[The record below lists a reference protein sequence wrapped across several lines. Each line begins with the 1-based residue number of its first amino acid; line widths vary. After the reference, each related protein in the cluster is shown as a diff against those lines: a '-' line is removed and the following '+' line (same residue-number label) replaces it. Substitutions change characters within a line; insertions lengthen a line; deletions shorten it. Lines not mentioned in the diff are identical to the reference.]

1 MAKRSERV
9 SSHAPQSEMRLSRHP
24 TPLPSFDMEQ
34 YARESE
40 EDLRI
45 AEEAP
50 TRPRGSERSLTVE
63 TAPTVEVE
71 DALSDEEAQ
80 LVLWARIGDD
90 AQVPVLARSIGDVL
104 AEPRGPG
111 DALVL
116 WAIDG
121 HATVRSIVDSCGL
134 PVLAALQT
142 ICDLLESRVIAF
154 TK

>member
-1 MAKRSERV
+1 MER
-9 SSHAPQSEMRLSRHP
+9 
-24 TPLPSFDMEQ
+24 

-50 TRPRGSERSLTVE
+50 TRPRGSERSLLIE

-80 LVLWARIGDD
+80 QVLWARIGDD
-90 AQVPVLARSIGDVL
+90 TQVPVLARSIGDVL
-104 AEPRGPG
+104 AEPRGAG
-111 DALVL
+111 DAAVL

-121 HATVRSIVDSCGL
+121 HANVRSIVDSCGL
-134 PVLAALQT
+134 PALAALQA